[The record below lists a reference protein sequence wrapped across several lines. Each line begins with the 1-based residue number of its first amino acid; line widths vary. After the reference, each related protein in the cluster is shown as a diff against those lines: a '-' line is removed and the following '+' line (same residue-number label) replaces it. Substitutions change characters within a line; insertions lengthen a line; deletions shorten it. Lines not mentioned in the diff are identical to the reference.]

1 MPHAHFR
8 ISPSPGGQFT
18 FKLIAPN
25 GETILTGERY
35 SSHTGAVG
43 GVTSVK
49 ANAPLEHRYDRRISQ
64 RDEPYFVLK
73 AANGEIIGTSEMYS
87 SNAARDG
94 GIRSVMAN
102 APDAAVDG

>member
-1 MPHAHFR
+1 MPQARFQ

-35 SSHTGAVG
+35 ANHTGAVG
-43 GVTSVK
+43 GITSVK
-49 ANAPLEHRYDRRISQ
+49 ANAPLEQRYERLLSRSNQ
-64 RDEPYFVLK
+64 PYFVLK

-87 SNAARDG
+87 SSAARDG

-102 APDAAVDG
+102 APDAGVEG